1 MTYRKIGETVTDEN
15 GRAVINYSGT
25 GAGLVELIA
34 ETTIDGS
41 IIQSEIY
48 SLIDCGFYDDGITS
62 TSNGF
67 IFNTTDIQL
76 NVDTV
81 GKTGTT
87 VSNVSSTTG
96 RTYWANK
103 KGTPSTV
110 DLDWDY
116 PVAIEC
122 DILNGSSAVAFQ
134 FGRQSDN
141 QIASRTFT
149 QLGLINGGH
158 LKVTFD
164 GTNVKYFVNSETPL
178 FTVPLSISGL
188 CAVRFY
194 CPASSTF
201 KYKNFMIY
209 PI

>member
-1 MTYRKIGETVTDEN
+1 LNLNVCFYEEDT
-15 GRAVINYSGT
+15 
-25 GAGLVELIA
+25 
-34 ETTIDGS
+34 GS
-41 IIQSEIY
+41 IIQSETY

-76 NVDTV
+76 NVD
-81 GKTGTT
+81 GTGTT
-87 VSNVSSTTG
+87 VTNSSSSAG

-103 KGTPSTV
+103 KDTASTV
-110 DLDWDY
+110 ELDWDY

-122 DILNGSSAVAFQ
+122 DILNGSSVVAFQ

-141 QIASRTFT
+141 QVASRTFT
-149 QLGLINGGH
+149 QLGLTNGGH

-188 CAVRFY
+188 SAVRFY